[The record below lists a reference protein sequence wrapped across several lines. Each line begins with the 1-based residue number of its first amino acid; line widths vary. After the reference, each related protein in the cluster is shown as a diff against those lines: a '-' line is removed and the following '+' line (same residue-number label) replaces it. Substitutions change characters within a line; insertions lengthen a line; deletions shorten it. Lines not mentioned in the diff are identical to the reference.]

1 MIDAPDLF
9 RAFQPHRG
17 EAIVTTAGTSGHH
30 WTDVSTRQERDV
42 MLGGAMGGTAPAAL
56 GLALGLPDEKV
67 VLFDAEGSLLMNLGV
82 LATIAGKKP
91 GNFYHFL
98 LDNECYAT
106 TGGQPVPNSEEIDYA
121 TVARGAGYASAHHF
135 DDLEEF
141 TTSVGDIMK
150 EQGPVFVSIKVVPEV
165 ENLPIGLRER
175 RPSRGRQQTIDD
187 LQEGAGDRH
196 GDRLGGRV
204 PHMRILHFADVH
216 IGVENYGRTDPE
228 TGLSTRLTDF
238 LATFDEVVSY
248 ALDTRVDLVLFC
260 GDAYKS
266 RDPSQTHQREFARRV
281 ARIASAGVPV
291 FLLIG
296 NHDTPHVSGRATA
309 VEIFRTLDVSR
320 VVIGDTPRTYRIE
333 TPGGPVQIVAVPWI
347 KRSDFL
353 ANDETRGLSPDQINE
368 AVQERL
374 TRIVRRLADDLEP
387 AVPAVLAG
395 HVTVSQATTSSEQ
408 SMMLGRD
415 HVLLNSAVALPELE
429 YVALGHIHKHQV
441 LSHDPLAVYSGS
453 LQRVDFGE
461 ERDEKG
467 FCVVELDT
475 SKMQGARQVGFEFRQ
490 GRSEA
495 VRDGRRAGQGR
506 GPVPHRHGGERDIG
520 GRHRG
525 RRRQGQRIRSRGARR
540 PSERVG
546 DS

>member
-1 MIDAPDLF
+1 
-9 RAFQPHRG
+9 
-17 EAIVTTAGTSGHH
+17 
-30 WTDVSTRQERDV
+30 
-42 MLGGAMGGTAPAAL
+42 
-56 GLALGLPDEKV
+56 
-67 VLFDAEGSLLMNLGV
+67 
-82 LATIAGKKP
+82 
-91 GNFYHFL
+91 
-98 LDNECYAT
+98 
-106 TGGQPVPNSEEIDYA
+106 
-121 TVARGAGYASAHHF
+121 
-135 DDLEEF
+135 
-141 TTSVGDIMK
+141 
-150 EQGPVFVSIKVVPEV
+150 
-165 ENLPIGLRER
+165 
-175 RPSRGRQQTIDD
+175 
-187 LQEGAGDRH
+187 
-196 GDRLGGRV
+196 
-204 PHMRILHFADVH
+204 MRILHFADVH

-441 LSHDPLAVYSGS
+441 LSHDPLVVYSGS

-475 SKMQGARQVGFEFRQ
+475 SKMQGTRQVGFEFR
-490 GRSEA
+490 R
-495 VRDGRRAGQGR
+495 V
-506 GPVPHRHGGERDIG
+506 
-520 GRHRG
+520 
-525 RRRQGQRIRSRGARR
+525 GARR
-540 PSERVG
+540 FVTVDARVRAGDLSPTATVVNAISKADIEDAVVRVNVSVPTELEGHLNESEIRNALQGAHFVASISREVPDRKPSRLGSSYVRGIDPREALRLYLQSRNVPDDRSRVLMSRAEELIG
-546 DS
+546 EHDEK